1 MEYKFSLSWTQL
13 RQSSCAGVDSHR
25 GAELWGVAAYMGRE
39 AALFFISL
47 KNLVYDVMTRAY
59 RKVGDE
65 FGELLKEVT
74 RLRLNVPKRTEV

>member
-1 MEYKFSLSWTQL
+1 
-13 RQSSCAGVDSHR
+13 
-25 GAELWGVAAYMGRE
+25 MGRE

-47 KNLVYDVMTRAY
+47 KNLVYDVMIRAY

>member
-1 MEYKFSLSWTQL
+1 
-13 RQSSCAGVDSHR
+13 
-25 GAELWGVAAYMGRE
+25 MGRE

-59 RKVGDE
+59 RKGKLTEVGDE

-74 RLRLNVPKRTEV
+74 RLRLKVPKRTEM